1 MVATELTRDTFHV
14 VGRPSLVGRAT
25 AKLSPTDIAGFPLIA
40 CEWLPTDPLAPTW
53 ERWEAAARKRHRN
66 VPPLAGLATLSFRE
80 ELHAIEAVIAGQG
93 PGICSDIL
101 VGRELADG
109 TLVRLSTIT
118 LAGFGFYIVH
128 RRGHPKAA
136 SVTAFAS
143 WAKGVA

>member
-1 MVATELTRDTFHV
+1 M
-14 VGRPSLVGRAT
+14 
-25 AKLSPTDIAGFPLIA
+25 
-40 CEWLPTDPLAPTW
+40 
-53 ERWEAAARKRHRN
+53 
-66 VPPLAGLATLSFRE
+66 PPLAGLASLSFRE

-93 PGICSDIL
+93 LGICSDIL

-128 RRGHPKAA
+128 RPGHPKAA

-143 WAKGVA
+143 WAKCVA